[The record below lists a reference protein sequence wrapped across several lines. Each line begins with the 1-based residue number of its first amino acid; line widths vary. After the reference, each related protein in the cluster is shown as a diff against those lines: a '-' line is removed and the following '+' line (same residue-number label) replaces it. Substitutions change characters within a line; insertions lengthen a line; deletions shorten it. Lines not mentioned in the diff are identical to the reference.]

1 MIPLAERL
9 AEHRRLAILRCLADL
24 PAEERERLLI
34 LALLVLLPQGA
45 GNVSL
50 LRDLTSD
57 AGAPILRDKVL
68 AHGAWLADHGL
79 AGAGRDQS
87 GVDVLAV
94 TERGAEVAEG
104 RRTWPG
110 VAPVANLDWLCSRLA
125 SLAMAASRPQV
136 EADVSFLVGAGLLD
150 ASATETMLVL
160 TSRGADVAAGREV
173 VPGVRKPS
181 YGAALRAGALAARSI
196 LER

>member
-9 AEHRRLAILRCLADL
+9 AEHRRLAILRCLADQ

-34 LALLVLLPQGA
+34 LALLTMLPQGA

-50 LRDLTSD
+50 IRDLTAD

-68 AHGAWLADHGL
+68 AHGAWLSDHGL
-79 AGAGRDQS
+79 AVAGRDQS
-87 GVDVLAV
+87 GVETVAV

-104 RRTWPG
+104 RRVWPG
-110 VAPVANLDWLCSRLA
+110 VAAVANRDWICARLA
-125 SLAMAASRPQV
+125 SLAMAASR
-136 EADVSFLVGAGLLD
+136 ADVEVDEVFLGGAGLVD
-150 ASATETMLVL
+150 TQVAASMLVL
-160 TSRGADVAAGREV
+160 TARGADVAAGREV

-181 YGAALRAGALAARSI
+181 YGAALRAAAQAARQT

>member
-9 AEHRRLAILRCLADL
+9 AEHRRLAILRCLADQ
-24 PAEERERLLI
+24 PAEERERLLV

-50 LRDLTSD
+50 LRDLTLD
-57 AGAPILRDKVL
+57 AGAPILRDKIL

-79 AGAGRDQS
+79 VVAGRDQS
-87 GVDVLAV
+87 GVDTLAV
-94 TERGAEVAEG
+94 TERGAEIAEG
-104 RRTWPG
+104 RRAWPG

-125 SLAMAASRPQV
+125 SLAVAANRAEV
-136 EADVSFLVGAGLLD
+136 EADIAFLAAAGLVD
-150 ASATETMLVL
+150 AGAAGPMLVL
-160 TSRGADVAAGREV
+160 TGRGGDVAAGREV
-173 VPGVRKPS
+173 VTGVRKPS
-181 YGAALRAGALAARSI
+181 FGAVMRAGAAAAKSI